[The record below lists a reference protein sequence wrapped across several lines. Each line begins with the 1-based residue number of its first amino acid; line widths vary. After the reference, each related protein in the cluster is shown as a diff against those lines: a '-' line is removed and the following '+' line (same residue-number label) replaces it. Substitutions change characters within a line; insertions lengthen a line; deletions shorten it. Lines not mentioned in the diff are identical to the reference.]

1 MQMRIELKPIDQA
14 NTSWV
19 FQLPRQIAIF
29 LLAICLVVSQVNPCD
44 ATSVALGSSINFIV
58 MAIGIWILVGVD
70 SLSNA
75 SSIRTRPFYH
85 WLCWTF
91 VLFGAWLWF
100 CTFTVLGQGNARLA
114 YYGCWQW
121 IAQGMLLLAIA
132 KLSMRARIASPLCS
146 LMIACAA
153 GTVAY
158 ACYQYFISMPAFR
171 ERFALDPNSI
181 LEKMGLAAGSSGAMQ
196 FANRLHSLEPTGPF
210 ALTNSLAG
218 LMAAWLVFLV
228 LLLSGQAAAML
239 TSLQRKRV
247 TSTHWNWVSTILCI
261 CLTGSFFVT
270 LLLTKS
276 RSGWLA
282 AMLCLI
288 VGSLLHPSIRQ
299 SGWAIAKRF
308 SIAFIAISII
318 CSVSVGTVL
327 VRDPSILTE
336 AGKSLSFRL
345 DYWRGALAMIE
356 SRPWTGYGV
365 ANFQQNYN
373 RVKVITAS
381 ESPADPHNFVLET
394 AAAGGWPLLIVLCL
408 ILSLLFLKTLDSSRT
423 KNRDG
428 GSPFELNATEIV
440 EGKWSI
446 FVGGL
451 CACVGVFTSALLFS
465 DDDTFYA
472 SILFVG
478 VSILVFVLVER
489 TKWIAHDEQMT
500 LVCLVSA
507 SVVLVHLLASGGWMQ
522 PGVMNS
528 VCVFVGL
535 AFGTTSSQVVNST
548 PLKGKLRAYPL
559 IGLSIGILAMADFAR
574 TTYLPRL
581 RVSEFSTLDSRNP
594 FAGREPGQWLDLIN
608 FDPFDPELPRLAAY
622 QCVEE
627 LRRSDLSASVR
638 QRYADLLEELC
649 ADYLKRDPKHW
660 IPNMEAGRWHAV
672 LAERYS
678 KSDQT
683 KDLALSAKRLAF
695 QYFCKAAEFYPNS
708 AQARLQAAIG
718 AAWCGE
724 TAEAQFQLEKA
735 VEIDRETPHADRKLS
750 GVVVFFPKELGTSNS
765 PVEKDAWV
773 SASDGDAKGEP
784 ILRWLRINVP

>member
-1 MQMRIELKPIDQA
+1 MQMRIELKPTDQV
-14 NTSWV
+14 NKFWV
-19 FQLPRQIAIF
+19 LQLPRQLGIF

-58 MAIGIWILVGVD
+58 IAIGIWILVGVD
-70 SLSNA
+70 SALSA
-75 SSIRTRPFYH
+75 GTVRTSPFFP

-91 VLFGAWLWF
+91 ALFGAWLWY
-100 CTFTVLGQGNARLA
+100 CTFAVSGRGNARLA

-121 IAQGMLLLAIA
+121 IAQGMLLLAIG
-132 KLSMRARIASPLCS
+132 KLSMRARITSPLCS

-158 ACYQYFISMPAFR
+158 AGHQYFISMPAFR
-171 ERFALDPNSI
+171 ERFASDPNSI

-218 LMAAWLVFLV
+218 LMAAWLVFLI
-228 LLLSGQAAAML
+228 LLLSGQAAAIL
-239 TSLQRKRV
+239 TSLKSKRV
-247 TSTHWNWVSTILCI
+247 ASPLWNWVPAILCV
-261 CLTGSFFVT
+261 CLTASFFVT

-282 AMLCLI
+282 AMLCLV

-299 SGWAIAKRF
+299 GGWAIAKRF
-308 SIAFIAISII
+308 NIVFIAISIV
-318 CSVSVGTVL
+318 CGVSIGTVL
-327 VRDPSILTE
+327 VRDPAILAE

-345 DYWRGALAMIE
+345 DYWRGAMTMIE
-356 SRPWTGYGV
+356 ARPWTGYGV

-394 AAAGGWPLLIVLCL
+394 AAAGGWPLLIVLSL
-408 ILSLLFLKTLDSSRT
+408 IITLLFLKTLDCSRT
-423 KNRDG
+423 KNRDSG
-428 GSPFELNATEIV
+428 NPFESNATEMV
-440 EGKWSI
+440 EGKRSI
-446 FVGGL
+446 VFGGL
-451 CACVGVFTSALLFS
+451 CACVGVFMSALLFS
-465 DDDTFYA
+465 DDDTFNA

-489 TKWIAHDEQMT
+489 TKWIAHNERTT
-500 LVCLVSA
+500 LVCLVSS

-535 AFGTTSSQVVNST
+535 AFGMTSSQLANST
-548 PLKGKLRAYPL
+548 QLKGKLSSYPL
-559 IGLSIGILAMADFAR
+559 LGLAIGILAMADFAR

-581 RVSEFSTLDSRNP
+581 RVSEFSVLDSRNP
-594 FAGREPGQWLDLIN
+594 FAGREPSQWLDLVK
-608 FDPFDPELPRLAAY
+608 FDPFDPELPKLAAY

-638 QRYADLLEELC
+638 QKYADMLDEFC
-649 ADYLKRDPKHW
+649 ADYLKRDPNHW
-660 IPNMEAGRWHAV
+660 IPYMESGRWYAF
-672 LAERYS
+672 LADRYS

-683 KDLALSAKRLAF
+683 KDLAFAAKRLAF
-695 QYFCKAAEFYPNS
+695 KYFCSAAEFYPNS
-708 AQARLQAAIG
+708 AQTRLQAAVG
-718 AAWCGE
+718 AVWCGE
-724 TAEAQFQLEKA
+724 TREAHFQVEKA
-735 VEIDRETPHADRKLS
+735 AEIDRETPHADRKIS
-750 GVVVFFPKELGTSNS
+750 GVVVFFPKELDTSDS

-773 SASDGDAKGEP
+773 AASDGDAKGEP

>member
-1 MQMRIELKPIDQA
+1 MRFELKPTDQE

-19 FQLPRQIAIF
+19 FHLPRQLATF

-44 ATSVALGSSINFIV
+44 ATSVALGSSISFIV
-58 MAIGIWILVGVD
+58 MALGIWILVGVD
-70 SLSNA
+70 SLLSA
-75 SSIRTRPFYH
+75 GSVRTSPFFDWMY
-85 WLCWTF
+85 WTF

-100 CTFTVLGQGNARLA
+100 CTFTVLGRGNARLA

-158 ACYQYFISMPAFR
+158 AGHQYFISMPAFR
-171 ERFALDPNSI
+171 ERFASDPNSI

-239 TSLQRKRV
+239 TSLKPNRV
-247 TSTHWNWVSTILCI
+247 TSTHWNWVSTILCVS
-261 CLTGSFFVT
+261 LTGSFFVT

-299 SGWAIAKRF
+299 SGWAIARRF
-308 SIAFIAISII
+308 SIVFIAISII

-327 VRDPSILTE
+327 VRDPSILAE

-345 DYWRGALAMIE
+345 DYWRGAVAMIE

-408 ILSLLFLKTLDSSRT
+408 ILSLLFLKTLDGSRT
-423 KNRDG
+423 KNRDD
-428 GSPFELNATEIV
+428 GSPFESNAPEMV

-446 FVGGL
+446 VIGGL
-451 CACVGVFTSALLFS
+451 CASVGVFMSALLFS
-465 DDDTFYA
+465 DDDTLNA
-472 SILFVG
+472 SILFVV

-489 TKWIAHDEQMT
+489 TKWIASSEQTT

-507 SVVLVHLLASGGWMQ
+507 SAVLVHLLASGGWMQ

-535 AFGTTSSQVVNST
+535 AFGMTSAQVASST
-548 PLKGKLRAYPL
+548 PLKGKSWAYPL
-559 IGLSIGILAMADFAR
+559 IGLAIGILAMADFAR
-574 TTYLPRL
+574 TTYFPRL
-581 RVSEFSTLDSRNP
+581 RVSEFSRLDSRNP
-594 FAGREPGQWLDLIN
+594 FAGRDPSQWLDLVKL
-608 FDPFDPELPRLAAY
+608 DPLDPELPRLAGY

-638 QRYADLLEELC
+638 QRYLALLDELC
-649 ADYLKRDPKHW
+649 ADYLKRDPNHW
-660 IPNMEAGRWHAV
+660 IPFMEAGRWHAV
-672 LAERYS
+672 LADQYS

-683 KDLALSAKRLAF
+683 KELTLSAKRLASD
-695 QYFCKAAEFYPNS
+695 YFSMAAEFYPNS
-708 AQARLQAAIG
+708 AQVRLQAAVG

-724 TAEAQFQLEKA
+724 TAEARFQAEKA
-735 VEIDRETPHADRKLS
+735 FEIDRETPHADRKLS
-750 GVVVFFPKELGTSNS
+750 GVVVFFPKELDTSNS
-765 PVEKDAWV
+765 PVEKEAWV
-773 SASDGDAKGEP
+773 AASDGDAKGEP
-784 ILRWLRINVP
+784 ILRWLRINVH